1 MDFKSYKLLGF
12 ERGKGYKKYTA
23 VLEDKKSKKI
33 IHIAFGDKR
42 YEQYK
47 DNVLG
52 LYSHL
57 DHNDIKRKNNYRTRH
72 KQDKLNEYSSGY
84 FSYYYLWN

>member
-12 ERGKGYKKYTA
+12 ERGKGYKKYNA

-42 YEQYK
+42 YQQYK

-57 DHNDIKRKNNYRTRH
+57 DHNETSIANLNNNTTRS
-72 KQDKLNEYSSGY
+72 KIM
-84 FSYYYLWN
+84 

>member
-12 ERGKGYKKYTA
+12 ERGKGYRKYNA

-57 DHNDIKRKNNYRTRH
+57 DHNDNKRRASYRARH
-72 KQDKLNEYSSGY
+72 KHDKHSSLNNRPTTE
-84 FSYYYLWN
+84 

>member
-12 ERGKGYKKYTA
+12 EKGTGNKKYNA
-23 VLEDKKSKKI
+23 LLQDKKTKQIKKI
-33 IHIAFGDKR
+33 SFGDIR
-42 YEQYK
+42 YQQYK

-72 KQDKLNEYSSGY
+72 KHDKLNEYSAGH
-84 FSYYYLWN
+84 FSYYWLW

>member
-12 ERGKGYKKYTA
+12 ERGKGYKQYNA
-23 VLEDKKSKKI
+23 VLEDKKSKKKI
-33 IHIAFGDKR
+33 IAFGDKR

-57 DHNDIKRKNNYRTRH
+57 DHNDIKRKKSPPPLILKGSNNTI
-72 KQDKLNEYSSGY
+72 DI
-84 FSYYYLWN
+84 SYMRGQNQSL

>member
-12 ERGKGYKKYTA
+12 EKGTGNKKYKA
-23 VLEDKKSKKI
+23 LLQDKKTKNIKTI
-33 IHIAFGDKR
+33 LFGDKR
-42 YEQYK
+42 YGQYK

-57 DHNDIKRKNNYRTRH
+57 DHNDKVRQASYRARH
-72 KQDKLNEYSSGY
+72 KHDKLNEYSSGY
-84 FSYYYLWN
+84 FSYYYLW

>member
-12 ERGKGYKKYTA
+12 ERGKGYKKYNA

-47 DNVLG
+47 DM
-52 LYSHL
+52 Y
-57 DHNDIKRKNNYRTRH
+57 
-72 KQDKLNEYSSGY
+72 
-84 FSYYYLWN
+84 